1 MGSQIKALQAPNL
14 QKLGMKVINDFDEVR
29 KSPLPQERLT
39 AARKQATGFRE
50 RFMEQSPVAFYQSMD
65 MVRVPYP
72 TWYAYSG
79 VYTQSTYKFPY
90 LHILN
95 RLFIVQYH
103 DFLGELKTLL
113 FSPSDI
119 DADRE
124 TPFFKRL
131 TDKMPNLSV
140 LENMVAPI
148 TRDVTQALKEVGLTP
163 EDIDYISYD
172 HLHTQDVRQWLGSK
186 TATEDKP
193 AFFPNAKLLVHKK
206 EWQSAH
212 GLLPLQAEWYCP
224 NGIEGVDPD
233 KIIAFESSL
242 QLGEGLALVHTPGHT
257 EGNHSLVARVPD
269 GIRVTSEN
277 GVGVDA
283 YAPMNSKVNA
293 IRRYAKKTGMEVI
306 LNGNTLEDSTDQYI
320 SMVMEKT
327 IAGPSSNPDFP
338 NCASSS
344 EATPYWLIPGHKVSH
359 LIGEGKFG
367 SLQKGSSQKQSSS
380 RAQSMASSSD
390 QTTKQKE
397 MA

>member
-1 MGSQIKALQAPNL
+1 MMDLQS
-14 QKLGMKVINDFDEVR
+14 LGMKTLHDFNEVR
-29 KSPLPQERLT
+29 QSPLPQERLS
-39 AARKQATGFRE
+39 AARKQAEAFRE
-50 RFMEQSPVAFYQSMD
+50 RFMEEPEVAYYQSVNL
-65 MVRVPYP
+65 VRVPYP

-95 RLFIVQYH
+95 RLFIVQ
-103 DFLGELKTLL
+103 FRNALGELKTLL

-131 TDKMPNLSV
+131 TDKMPNWSP
-140 LENMVAPI
+140 LENVVAPI
-148 TRDVTQALKEVGLTP
+148 LRDVTEALKEINLMP
-163 EDIDYISYD
+163 EDVDYISYD

-186 TATEDKP
+186 TATEDRP
-193 AFFPNAKLLVHKK
+193 AYFPNAKLLVHEK
-206 EWQSAH
+206 EWQSAQ
-212 GLLPLQAEWYCP
+212 GLLPVQAEWYCP
-224 NGIEGVDPD
+224 NGIEGVDPE
-233 KIIAFESSL
+233 KVITFTSSL

-277 GVGVDA
+277 GVGADA

-293 IRRYAKKTGMEVI
+293 IRRYAKNTGMEVI

-320 SMVMEKT
+320 SMVVEKT

-344 EATPYWLIPGHKVSH
+344 EATPYWLLPGQKVSH
-359 LIGEGKFG
+359 LIGEAKFG
-367 SLQKGSSQKQSSS
+367 SLRTRSAAPQNSK
-380 RAQSMASSSD
+380 AQQVGA
-390 QTTKQKE
+390 
-397 MA
+397 

>member
-1 MGSQIKALQAPNL
+1 MDLQA
-14 QKLGMKVINDFDEVR
+14 LGMKAINDFDNVR
-29 KSPLPQERLT
+29 QSPLPQERLH
-39 AARKQATGFRE
+39 AARQQASAFRE
-50 RFMEQSPVAFYQSMD
+50 RFMDEPPVQFYQSAD

-95 RLFIVQYH
+95 RIFIIQYH

-119 DADRE
+119 EADRE

-131 TDKMPNLSV
+131 TDKMPNWSP
-140 LENMVAPI
+140 LENMVAPVI
-148 TRDVTQALKEVGLTP
+148 RDVAGALAEVGLAP
-163 EDIDYISYD
+163 EDVDYISYD
-172 HLHTQDVRQWLGSK
+172 HLHTQDIRRWLGTK
-186 TATEDKP
+186 NTGTTNTGTKDNA
-193 AFFPNAKLLVHKK
+193 AYFPNAKILVHEQ
-206 EWQSAH
+206 EWLSTTA
-212 GLLPLQAEWYCP
+212 LLPVQADWYCP
-224 NGIEGVDPD
+224 NGIEGVDPN
-233 KIIAFESSL
+233 KVIKFTGSI

-277 GVGVDA
+277 GVGADA
-283 YAPMNSKVNA
+283 YTPMNSKVNA
-293 IRRYAKKTGMEVI
+293 IRRYAQQTGMEVI
-306 LNGNTLEDSTDQYI
+306 LNGNTLEGSNDQYI

-327 IAGPSSNPDFP
+327 IAGPSKNPDFP

-359 LIGEGKFG
+359 LIGEAKFG
-367 SLQKGSSQKQSSS
+367 TLQKKSEKS
-380 RAQSMASSSD
+380 RSA
-390 QTTKQKE
+390 QTTATQNSAMQKE
-397 MA
+397 SA

>member
-1 MGSQIKALQAPNL
+1 MDLQS
-14 QKLGMKVINDFDEVR
+14 LGMKTLHDFDNIR
-29 KSPLPQERLT
+29 QSPLPQERLK
-39 AARKQATGFRE
+39 AARQQALDFRE
-50 RFMEQSPVAFYQSMD
+50 RFMDEPSVQFYQSMD

-103 DFLGELKTLL
+103 DLLGELKTLL

-131 TDKMPNLSV
+131 TDKMPNWSP
-140 LENMVAPI
+140 LENVVAPI
-148 TRDVTQALKEVGLTP
+148 TRDVTQALKENGLTP

-172 HLHTQDVRQWLGSK
+172 HLHTQDVRQWLGT
-186 TATEDKP
+186 TAETTNR
-193 AFFPNAKLLVHKK
+193 AAYFPNAKLLVHEK
-206 EWQSAH
+206 EWQSAQ
-212 GLLPLQAEWYCP
+212 GLLPVQAEWYCP
-224 NGIEGVDPD
+224 NGIEGVDPN
-233 KIIAFESSL
+233 KVITFTSSL
-242 QLGEGLALVHTPGHT
+242 QLGKGLALVHTPGHT

-277 GVGVDA
+277 GVGADA

-293 IRRYAKKTGMEVI
+293 IRRYAKNTGMEVI

-320 SMVMEKT
+320 SMVIEKT
-327 IAGPSSNPDFP
+327 IAGPSKNPDFP

-344 EATPYWLIPGHKVSH
+344 EATPYWLMPGHKVSY
-359 LIGEGKFG
+359 LIGEAKFG
-367 SLQKGSSQKQSSS
+367 MLKKATSKSKTQ
-380 RAQSMASSSD
+380 
-390 QTTKQKE
+390 QKE
-397 MA
+397 VA

>member
-1 MGSQIKALQAPNL
+1 MMDLQS
-14 QKLGMKVINDFDEVR
+14 LGMKTLHDFDAVR
-29 KSPLPQERLT
+29 QSPLPQERLS
-39 AARKQATGFRE
+39 AARKQAEAFRE
-50 RFMEQSPVAFYQSMD
+50 RFMEEPEVAYYQSVNL
-65 MVRVPYP
+65 VRVPYP

-95 RLFIVQYH
+95 RLFIVQ
-103 DFLGELKTLL
+103 FRNALGELKTLL

-131 TDKMPNLSV
+131 TDKMPNWSP
-140 LENMVAPI
+140 LENVVAPI
-148 TRDVTQALKEVGLTP
+148 FRDVTEALKEINLTP
-163 EDIDYISYD
+163 EDVDYISYD

-186 TATEDKP
+186 TATEDRP
-193 AFFPNAKLLVHKK
+193 AYFPNAKLLVQEK
-206 EWQSAH
+206 EWQSAQ
-212 GLLPLQAEWYCP
+212 GLLPVQAEWYCP
-224 NGIEGVDPD
+224 NGIEGVDPE
-233 KIIAFESSL
+233 KVITFTSSL

-277 GVGVDA
+277 GVGADA

-293 IRRYAKKTGMEVI
+293 IRRYAKNTGMEVI

-320 SMVMEKT
+320 SMVVEKT

-344 EATPYWLIPGHKVSH
+344 EATPYWLLPGQKVSH
-359 LIGEGKFG
+359 LIGEAKFG
-367 SLQKGSSQKQSSS
+367 SLRTRSAAPQNSK
-380 RAQSMASSSD
+380 AQQVGA
-390 QTTKQKE
+390 
-397 MA
+397 

>member
-1 MGSQIKALQAPNL
+1 MDLQA
-14 QKLGMKVINDFDEVR
+14 LGMKVIHDFDDVR
-29 KSPLPQERLT
+29 QSPLPQERLK
-39 AARKQATGFRE
+39 AARMMAQAFRE
-50 RFMEQSPVAFYQSMD
+50 RFMDEPEVAYYQSVNL
-65 MVRVPYP
+65 VRVPYP

-95 RLFIVQYH
+95 RLFIVQ
-103 DFLGELKTLL
+103 FRNALGELKTLL

-119 DADRE
+119 EADRE

-131 TDKMPNLSV
+131 TNKMPDWSPLESV
-140 LENMVAPI
+140 VAPI
-148 TRDVTQALKEVGLTP
+148 FRDVTQALDEIGLKP
-163 EDIDYISYD
+163 EDVDYISYD

-186 TATEDKP
+186 TANEDR
-193 AFFPNAKLLVHKK
+193 AAYFPNAKLIVHEK
-206 EWQSAH
+206 EWQSAQ
-212 GLLPLQAEWYCP
+212 GLLPVQAEWYCP

-233 KIIAFESSL
+233 KVITFTSSL
-242 QLGEGLALVHTPGHT
+242 KLGEGLALVHTPGHT

-277 GVGVDA
+277 GVGADA

-320 SMVMEKT
+320 SMIVEKT
-327 IAGPSSNPDFP
+327 IAGPSKNPDFP

-359 LIGEGKFG
+359 LIGEAKFG
-367 SLQKGSSQKQSSS
+367 ALHTGSANNGSAQKAG
-380 RAQSMASSSD
+380 A
-390 QTTKQKE
+390 
-397 MA
+397 

>member
-1 MGSQIKALQAPNL
+1 MNSPISDLRALDLQASDL
-14 QKLGMKVINDFDEVR
+14 QELGMKVINDFDGIR
-29 KSPLPQERLT
+29 QSPLPQERLA
-39 AARKQATGFRE
+39 AARKQASAFRE
-50 RFMEQSPVAFYQSMD
+50 RFMEQSPVAYYQSMD

-95 RLFIVQYH
+95 RLFIIQYH

-140 LENMVAPI
+140 IENVVAPI

-172 HLHTQDVRQWLGSK
+172 HLHTQDVRQWLGSS
-186 TATEDKP
+186 TATEER
-193 AFFPNAKLLVHKK
+193 AAYFPNAKLLVHKK
-206 EWQSAH
+206 EWQSAQ
-212 GLLPLQAEWYCP
+212 GLIPLQAEWYCP
-224 NGIEGVDPD
+224 NGIDGVDPD
-233 KIIAFESSL
+233 KVITFESSV

-327 IAGPSSNPDFP
+327 IAGPSKNPDFP

-367 SLQKGSSQKQSSS
+367 SVQTGSKRQSAKQQDS
-380 RAQSMASSSD
+380 
-390 QTTKQKE
+390 QKE

>member
-1 MGSQIKALQAPNL
+1 MDLTS
-14 QKLGMKVINDFDEVR
+14 LGMKAIHDFDDVR
-29 KSPLPQERLT
+29 QSPLPQERLK
-39 AARKQATGFRE
+39 AARKQASAFRE
-50 RFMEQSPVAFYQSMD
+50 RFMDEAPVQFYQSAD

-95 RLFIVQYH
+95 RIFIIQYH

-119 DADRE
+119 EADRE

-131 TDKMPNLSV
+131 TDKMPSWSP
-140 LENMVAPI
+140 LEGVVAPI
-148 TRDVTQALKEVGLTP
+148 IRDVTGALAEVGLSP
-163 EDIDYISYD
+163 EDVDYISYD
-172 HLHTQDVRQWLGSK
+172 HLHTQDVRRWLGTK
-186 TATEDKP
+186 DK
-193 AFFPNAKLLVHKK
+193 AAYFPNAKLLVHEQ
-206 EWQSAH
+206 EWLSTTS
-212 GLLPLQAEWYCP
+212 LLPVQADWYCP

-233 KIIAFESSL
+233 KVIKFTGSI
-242 QLGEGLALVHTPGHT
+242 QLGEGVALVHTPGHT

-277 GVGVDA
+277 GVGADA

-293 IRRYAKKTGMEVI
+293 IRRYAKQTGMEVI
-306 LNGNTLEDSTDQYI
+306 LNGNTLEDSNEQYI
-320 SMVMEKT
+320 SMVIEKT
-327 IAGPSSNPDFP
+327 IAGPSKNPDFP

-359 LIGEGKFG
+359 LIGEAKFG
-367 SLQKGSSQKQSSS
+367 SLQKKSAKQSSS
-380 RAQSMASSSD
+380 IKDSSL
-390 QTTKQKE
+390 QKE
-397 MA
+397 NA

>member
-1 MGSQIKALQAPNL
+1 MDLTS
-14 QKLGMKVINDFDEVR
+14 LGMKAIHDFDDVR
-29 KSPLPQERLT
+29 QSPLPQERLKI
-39 AARKQATGFRE
+39 ARKQASAFRE
-50 RFMEQSPVAFYQSMD
+50 RFMDEAPVQFYQSAD

-95 RLFIVQYH
+95 RIFIIQYH

-119 DADRE
+119 EADRE

-131 TDKMPNLSV
+131 TEKMPNWSPLESV
-140 LENMVAPI
+140 VAPI
-148 TRDVTQALKEVGLTP
+148 IRDVAGALAEVGLSP
-163 EDIDYISYD
+163 EDVDYISYD
-172 HLHTQDVRQWLGSK
+172 HLHTQDVRRWLGTK
-186 TATEDKP
+186 DK
-193 AFFPNAKLLVHKK
+193 AAYFPNAKLLVHEQ
-206 EWQSAH
+206 EWQSTGA
-212 GLLPLQAEWYCP
+212 LLPVQADWYCP

-233 KIIAFESSL
+233 KVIKFTGSI
-242 QLGEGLALVHTPGHT
+242 QLGEGVALLHTPGHT

-277 GVGVDA
+277 GVGADA

-293 IRRYAKKTGMEVI
+293 IRRYAKQTGMEVI
-306 LNGNTLEDSTDQYI
+306 LNGNTLEDSNEQYI
-320 SMVMEKT
+320 SMVIEKT
-327 IAGPSSNPDFP
+327 IAGPSKNPDFP

-359 LIGEGKFG
+359 LIGEAKFG
-367 SLQKGSSQKQSSS
+367 SLQKKSAKQPSSINQPSSIKD
-380 RAQSMASSSD
+380 SSL
-390 QTTKQKE
+390 QKE
-397 MA
+397 SA

>member
-1 MGSQIKALQAPNL
+1 MDLTS
-14 QKLGMKVINDFDEVR
+14 LGMKAIHDFDDVR
-29 KSPLPQERLT
+29 QSPLPEERLKV
-39 AARKQATGFRE
+39 ARKQASAFRE
-50 RFMEQSPVAFYQSMD
+50 RFMDEAPVQFYQSAD

-95 RLFIVQYH
+95 RIFIIQYH

-119 DADRE
+119 EADRE

-131 TDKMPNLSV
+131 TEKMPNWSPLESV
-140 LENMVAPI
+140 VAPI
-148 TRDVTQALKEVGLTP
+148 IRDVAGALAEVGLAP
-163 EDIDYISYD
+163 KDVDYISYD
-172 HLHTQDVRQWLGSK
+172 HLHTQDIRRWLGTK
-186 TATEDKP
+186 DK
-193 AFFPNAKLLVHKK
+193 AAYFPNAKILIHKQ
-206 EWQSAH
+206 EWQSTGA
-212 GLLPLQAEWYCP
+212 LLPVQADWYCP

-233 KIIAFESSL
+233 KVIQFTGSI
-242 QLGEGLALVHTPGHT
+242 QLGEGVALVHTPGHT

-277 GVGVDA
+277 GVGADA

-293 IRRYAKKTGMEVI
+293 IRRYAKDTGIEVI
-306 LNGNTLEDSTDQYI
+306 LNGNTLEGSNDQYI
-320 SMVMEKT
+320 SMVIEKT
-327 IAGPSSNPDFP
+327 IAGPSKNPDFP

-359 LIGEGKFG
+359 LIGEAKFG
-367 SLQKGSSQKQSSS
+367 SLQKKSAKRPSSIKDSSL
-380 RAQSMASSSD
+380 
-390 QTTKQKE
+390 QKE
-397 MA
+397 SA

>member
-1 MGSQIKALQAPNL
+1 MDLQAY
-14 QKLGMKVINDFDEVR
+14 GMETIDDFDEVCQ
-29 KSPLPQERLT
+29 SPLPQERLK
-39 AARKQATGFRE
+39 AARKKAEAFRE
-50 RFMEQSPVAFYQSMD
+50 RFMDEPCVAYYQSAD

-95 RLFIVQYH
+95 RIFIIQYY

-131 TDKMPNLSV
+131 TDKMPNWSP
-140 LENMVAPI
+140 LENLVAPI
-148 TRDVTQALKEVGLTP
+148 TRDVTQALAEVGLTP
-163 EDIDYISYD
+163 ADIDYISYD
-172 HLHTQDVRQWLGSK
+172 HLHTQDVRQWLGSE
-186 TATEDKP
+186 TANEKRE
-193 AFFPNAKLLVHKK
+193 AYFPNAKLLVHEK
-206 EWQSAH
+206 EWQSAQ
-212 GLLPLQAEWYCP
+212 GLLPVQAEWYCP
-224 NGIEGVDPD
+224 NGIEGVDPN
-233 KIIAFESSL
+233 KVITFTSSVH
-242 QLGEGLALVHTPGHT
+242 LGKGLALIHTPGHT

-277 GVGVDA
+277 GVGADA

-293 IRRYAKKTGMEVI
+293 IRRYAKNTGMEVI

-320 SMVMEKT
+320 SMVIEKT
-327 IAGPSSNPDFP
+327 IAGPSKNPDFP

-344 EATPYWLIPGHKVSH
+344 EATPFWLIPGHKVSH
-359 LIGEGKFG
+359 LIGEAKFG
-367 SLQKGSSQKQSSS
+367 SLQQAPANSKN
-380 RAQSMASSSD
+380 RAVQQESA
-390 QTTKQKE
+390 
-397 MA
+397 

>member
-1 MGSQIKALQAPNL
+1 MDLQS
-14 QKLGMKVINDFDEVR
+14 LGMKTLHDFNEVR
-29 KSPLPQERLT
+29 QSPLPQERLS
-39 AARKQATGFRE
+39 AARKQAEAFRE
-50 RFMEQSPVAFYQSMD
+50 RFMEEPEVAYYQSVNL
-65 MVRVPYP
+65 VRVPYP

-95 RLFIVQYH
+95 RLFIVQ
-103 DFLGELKTLL
+103 FRNALGELKTLL

-131 TDKMPNLSV
+131 TDKMPNWSP
-140 LENMVAPI
+140 LENVVAPI
-148 TRDVTQALKEVGLTP
+148 FRDVTEALKEINLMP
-163 EDIDYISYD
+163 EDVDYISYD

-186 TATEDKP
+186 TATEDRP
-193 AFFPNAKLLVHKK
+193 AYFPNAKLLVHEK
-206 EWQSAH
+206 EWQSAQ
-212 GLLPLQAEWYCP
+212 GLLPVQAEWYCP
-224 NGIEGVDPD
+224 NGIEGVDPE
-233 KIIAFESSL
+233 KVITFTSSL

-277 GVGVDA
+277 GVGADA

-293 IRRYAKKTGMEVI
+293 IRRYAKNTGMEVI

-320 SMVMEKT
+320 SMVVEKT

-344 EATPYWLIPGHKVSH
+344 EATPYWLLPGQKVSH
-359 LIGEGKFG
+359 LIGEAKFG
-367 SLQKGSSQKQSSS
+367 SLRTRSAAPQNSK
-380 RAQSMASSSD
+380 AQQVGA
-390 QTTKQKE
+390 
-397 MA
+397 

>member
-1 MGSQIKALQAPNL
+1 MDLTS
-14 QKLGMKVINDFDEVR
+14 LGMKAIHDFDDVR
-29 KSPLPQERLT
+29 QSPLPQERLK
-39 AARKQATGFRE
+39 AARKQASAFRE
-50 RFMEQSPVAFYQSMD
+50 RFMDEAPVQFYQSAD

-95 RLFIVQYH
+95 RIFIIQYH

-119 DADRE
+119 EADRE

-131 TDKMPNLSV
+131 TDKMPNWSPLESV
-140 LENMVAPI
+140 VAPI
-148 TRDVTQALKEVGLTP
+148 IRDVTGALAEVGLSP
-163 EDIDYISYD
+163 EDVDYISYD
-172 HLHTQDVRQWLGSK
+172 HLHTQDIRRWLGTK
-186 TATEDKP
+186 DKS
-193 AFFPNAKLLVHKK
+193 AYFPNAKILIHKQ
-206 EWQSAH
+206 EWQSTGA
-212 GLLPLQAEWYCP
+212 LLPVQADWYCP

-233 KIIAFESSL
+233 KVIQFTGSI

-277 GVGVDA
+277 GVGADA

-293 IRRYAKKTGMEVI
+293 IRRYAKQTGIEVI
-306 LNGNTLEDSTDQYI
+306 LNGNTLEGSNEQYI
-320 SMVMEKT
+320 SMVIEKT
-327 IAGPSSNPDFP
+327 IAGPSKNSDFP

-359 LIGEGKFG
+359 LIGEAKFG
-367 SLQKGSSQKQSSS
+367 SLQKKSAKQPSSVKDSSL
-380 RAQSMASSSD
+380 
-390 QTTKQKE
+390 QKE
-397 MA
+397 SA

>member
-1 MGSQIKALQAPNL
+1 MDLSSLGIKA
-14 QKLGMKVINDFDEVR
+14 IHEFDQVR
-29 KSPLPQERLT
+29 QSPLPQERLKV
-39 AARKQATGFRE
+39 ARTQASAFRE
-50 RFMEQSPVAFYQSMD
+50 RFMDEPPVQFYQSAD

-95 RLFIVQYH
+95 RIFIIQYH

-119 DADRE
+119 EADRE

-131 TDKMPNLSV
+131 TEKMPNWSPLESV
-140 LENMVAPI
+140 VAPI
-148 TRDVTQALKEVGLTP
+148 IRDVAGALAEVGLAP
-163 EDIDYISYD
+163 EDVDYISYD
-172 HLHTQDVRQWLGSK
+172 HLHTQDIRRWLGTK
-186 TATEDKP
+186 DK
-193 AFFPNAKLLVHKK
+193 AAYFPNAKILIHKQ
-206 EWQSAH
+206 EWQSTGA
-212 GLLPLQAEWYCP
+212 LLPVQADWYCP

-233 KIIAFESSL
+233 KVIQFTGSI

-277 GVGVDA
+277 GVGADA

-293 IRRYAKKTGMEVI
+293 IRRYAKQTGMEVI
-306 LNGNTLEDSTDQYI
+306 LNGNTLEGSNDQYI
-320 SMVMEKT
+320 SMVVEKT
-327 IAGPSSNPDFP
+327 IAGPSQNPDFP

-359 LIGEGKFG
+359 LIGEAKFG
-367 SLQKGSSQKQSSS
+367 SLQKKSAKSHSA
-380 RAQSMASSSD
+380 RAD
-390 QTTKQKE
+390 VTKNSALQKE
-397 MA
+397 SA

>member
-1 MGSQIKALQAPNL
+1 MDLQAY
-14 QKLGMKVINDFDEVR
+14 GMQTINDFDEVR
-29 KSPLPQERLT
+29 QSPLPQERLK
-39 AARKQATGFRE
+39 AARKKAEAFRE
-50 RFMEQSPVAFYQSMD
+50 RFMDEPCVAYYQSAD

-95 RLFIVQYH
+95 RIFIIQYY

-131 TDKMPNLSV
+131 TDKMPNWSP
-140 LENMVAPI
+140 LENLVAPI
-148 TRDVTQALKEVGLTP
+148 TRDVTQALAEIGLTP
-163 EDIDYISYD
+163 ADIDYISYD

-186 TATEDKP
+186 TADVERE
-193 AFFPNAKLLVHKK
+193 AYFPNAKLLVHEK
-206 EWQSAH
+206 EWQSAR

-224 NGIEGVDPD
+224 NGIEGVDPN
-233 KIIAFESSL
+233 KVITFTSSL
-242 QLGEGLALVHTPGHT
+242 HLGKGLALIHTPGHT

-277 GVGVDA
+277 GVGADA

-293 IRRYAKKTGMEVI
+293 IRSYAKKTGMEVI

-320 SMVMEKT
+320 SMVIEKT
-327 IAGPSSNPDFP
+327 IAGPSKNPDFP

-344 EATPYWLIPGHKVSH
+344 EATPYWLLPGNKVSH
-359 LIGEGKFG
+359 LIGEAKFG
-367 SLQKGSSQKQSSS
+367 SLQKGIANSKSQ
-380 RAQSMASSSD
+380 AE
-390 QTTKQKE
+390 QKE
-397 MA
+397 IA

>member
-1 MGSQIKALQAPNL
+1 MDLQA
-14 QKLGMKVINDFDEVR
+14 LGMKAINDFDNVR
-29 KSPLPQERLT
+29 QSPLPQERLNT
-39 AARKQATGFRE
+39 ARKQASAFRE
-50 RFMEQSPVAFYQSMD
+50 RFMDEPPVQFYQSAD

-95 RLFIVQYH
+95 RIFIIQYH

-119 DADRE
+119 EADRE

-131 TDKMPNLSV
+131 TDKMPNWSPLESV
-140 LENMVAPI
+140 VAPI
-148 TRDVTQALKEVGLTP
+148 IRDVTGALAEVGLAP
-163 EDIDYISYD
+163 EDVDYISYD
-172 HLHTQDVRQWLGSK
+172 HLHTQDIRRWLGTK
-186 TATEDKP
+186 NTGTTNTGTKDNA
-193 AFFPNAKLLVHKK
+193 AYFPNAKILVHEQ
-206 EWQSAH
+206 EWLSTTA
-212 GLLPLQAEWYCP
+212 LLPVQADWYCP

-233 KIIAFESSL
+233 KVIKFTGSI
-242 QLGEGLALVHTPGHT
+242 QLGKGLALVHTPGHT

-277 GVGVDA
+277 GVGADA

-293 IRRYAKKTGMEVI
+293 IRRYAQQTGMEVI
-306 LNGNTLEDSTDQYI
+306 LNGNTLEGSNEQYI
-320 SMVMEKT
+320 SMVVEKT
-327 IAGPSSNPDFP
+327 IAGPSKNPDFP

-359 LIGEGKFG
+359 LIGEAKFG
-367 SLQKGSSQKQSSS
+367 TLQKKSEKS
-380 RAQSMASSSD
+380 RSA
-390 QTTKQKE
+390 QTTATKDSSMQKE
-397 MA
+397 SA

>member
-1 MGSQIKALQAPNL
+1 MDLQS
-14 QKLGMKVINDFDEVR
+14 LGMKTLHDFNEVR
-29 KSPLPQERLT
+29 QSPLPQERLS
-39 AARKQATGFRE
+39 AARKQAEAFRE
-50 RFMEQSPVAFYQSMD
+50 RFMEEPEVAYYQSVNL
-65 MVRVPYP
+65 VRVPYP

-95 RLFIVQYH
+95 RLFIVQ
-103 DFLGELKTLL
+103 FCNALGELKTLL

-131 TDKMPNLSV
+131 TDKMPNWSP
-140 LENMVAPI
+140 LENVVAPI
-148 TRDVTQALKEVGLTP
+148 FRDVTEALKEINLMP
-163 EDIDYISYD
+163 EDVDYISYD

-186 TATEDKP
+186 TATEDRP
-193 AFFPNAKLLVHKK
+193 AYFPNAKLLVHEK
-206 EWQSAH
+206 EWQSAQ
-212 GLLPLQAEWYCP
+212 GLLPVQAEWYCP
-224 NGIEGVDPD
+224 NGIEGVDPE
-233 KIIAFESSL
+233 KVITFTSSL

-277 GVGVDA
+277 GVGADA

-293 IRRYAKKTGMEVI
+293 IRRYAKNTGMEVI

-320 SMVMEKT
+320 SMVVEKT

-344 EATPYWLIPGHKVSH
+344 EATPYWLLPGQKVSH
-359 LIGEGKFG
+359 LIGEAKFG
-367 SLQKGSSQKQSSS
+367 SLRTRSAAPQNSK
-380 RAQSMASSSD
+380 AQQVGA
-390 QTTKQKE
+390 
-397 MA
+397 

>member
-1 MGSQIKALQAPNL
+1 MDLSSLGIKA
-14 QKLGMKVINDFDEVR
+14 IHEFDNIR
-29 KSPLPQERLT
+29 QSPLPEERLKT
-39 AARKQATGFRE
+39 ARKQASAFRE
-50 RFMEQSPVAFYQSMD
+50 RLMDEAPVQFYQSAD

-90 LHILN
+90 IHILN
-95 RLFIVQYH
+95 RIFIIQYH

-119 DADRE
+119 EADRE

-131 TDKMPNLSV
+131 TEKMPSWSP
-140 LENMVAPI
+140 LESMVAPI
-148 TRDVTQALKEVGLTP
+148 IRDVAGALAEVGLAP
-163 EDIDYISYD
+163 EDVDYISYD
-172 HLHTQDVRQWLGSK
+172 HLHTQDIRRWLGTK
-186 TATEDKP
+186 DQA
-193 AFFPNAKLLVHKK
+193 AYFPNAKILIHKQ
-206 EWQSAH
+206 EWQSTGA
-212 GLLPLQAEWYCP
+212 LLPVQADWYCP

-233 KIIAFESSL
+233 KVIQFTGSI

-277 GVGVDA
+277 GVGADA

-293 IRRYAKKTGMEVI
+293 IRRYAKATGMEVI
-306 LNGNTLEDSTDQYI
+306 LNGNTLEGSNEQYI
-320 SMVMEKT
+320 SMVVEKT
-327 IAGPSSNPDFP
+327 IAGPSKNPDFP

-359 LIGEGKFG
+359 LIGEAKFG
-367 SLQKGSSQKQSSS
+367 SLQKKSAKSHSAQKPSTP
-380 RAQSMASSSD
+380 AD
-390 QTTKQKE
+390 VTKNSTLQKE
-397 MA
+397 NA